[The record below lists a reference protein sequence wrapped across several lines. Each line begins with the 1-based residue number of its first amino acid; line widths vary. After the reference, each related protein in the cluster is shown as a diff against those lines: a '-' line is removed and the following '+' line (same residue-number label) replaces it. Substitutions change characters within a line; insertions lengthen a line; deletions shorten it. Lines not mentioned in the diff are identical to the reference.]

1 MNYQSVDFLLLQASG
16 SQAGYLNIAFILL
29 MFAVFWFF
37 IIRPQSK
44 KQKEQR
50 NWLQE
55 LEKGD
60 EVVTAS
66 GILGKITKIEEDI
79 ITLEVGSK
87 VFIRVTRNAVSKE
100 LTDSVYGGEDKA
112 K

>member
-60 EVVTAS
+60 DVVTAS

-87 VFIRVTRNAVSKE
+87 IYIRVTRNAVSKE
-100 LTDSVYGGEDKA
+100 LTDSVHGGEDKA

>member
-16 SQAGYLNIAFILL
+16 GQAGYLNIAFILL

-60 EVVTAS
+60 DVVTAS
-66 GILGKITKIEEDI
+66 GILGKITKIEDDI

>member
-1 MNYQSVDFLLLQASG
+1 MTSITPILLQAG
-16 SQAGYLNIAFILL
+16 NSQAGYLNILFIAL
-29 MFAVFWFF
+29 MFGVFWFF

-55 LEKGD
+55 LDKGD
-60 EVVTAS
+60 DVVTAS
-66 GILGKITKIEEDI
+66 GILGKITKLEEDI
-79 ITLEVGSK
+79 VTLDVGNK
-87 VFIRVTRNAVSKE
+87 VFIRVTRNAISKE
-100 LTDSVYGGEDKA
+100 LTDSVYGGEDKT

>member
-1 MNYQSVDFLLLQASG
+1 MMISMTPFLLQAG
-16 SQAGYLNIAFILL
+16 NQQAGYLNILFIAL
-29 MFAVFWFF
+29 MFGVFWFF

-55 LEKGD
+55 LDKGD

-66 GILGKITKIEEDI
+66 GILGKITKLEEDI
-79 ITLEVGSK
+79 ATLEVGNK
-87 VFIRVTRNAVSKE
+87 VFIRVTRNAISKE
-100 LTDSVYGGEDKA
+100 LTDSVYGGDDKT

>member
-1 MNYQSVDFLLLQASG
+1 MMTTITPLLLQAG
-16 SQAGYLNIAFILL
+16 NQQAGYLNIIFIAL
-29 MFAVFWFF
+29 MFGVFWFF

-66 GILGKITKIEEDI
+66 GILGKITKLEDDI
-79 ITLEVGSK
+79 VTLEIGSK
-87 VFIRVTRNAVSKE
+87 VFIRVTRNAISKE
-100 LTDSVYGGEDKA
+100 LTDSVYGGEDKT

>member
-1 MNYQSVDFLLLQASG
+1 MMTSITPLLLQAG
-16 SQAGYLNIAFILL
+16 NQQAGYLNILFIAL
-29 MFAVFWFF
+29 MFGVFWFF

-55 LEKGD
+55 LEKGN

-66 GILGKITKIEEDI
+66 GILGKITKLEDDI
-79 ITLEVGSK
+79 VTLEVGNK
-87 VFIRVTRNAVSKE
+87 VFIRVTRNAISKE
-100 LTDSVYGGEDKA
+100 LTDSVYGGEDKT

>member
-1 MNYQSVDFLLLQASG
+1 MHMYMLTINLLLQAGNQQSG
-16 SQAGYLNIAFILL
+16 LLNMAFILL

-44 KQKEQR
+44 KQKEQK

-55 LEKGD
+55 LEKGN

-66 GILGKITKIEEDI
+66 GILGKISKIEDDI

-100 LTDSVYGGEDKA
+100 LTDSVYGSQNKA
-112 K
+112 